1 VMCVASAPEIAMS
14 LGTRAA
20 GNRPT
25 GDGSPHR
32 AIKADPSGKG
42 RIGSVAASGVSLASP
57 FA

>member
-1 VMCVASAPEIAMS
+1 MCVASAPEIAMS

-25 GDGSPHR
+25 GDGSPPR

-42 RIGSVAASGVSLASP
+42 RIGPSVAAGGVSLASP